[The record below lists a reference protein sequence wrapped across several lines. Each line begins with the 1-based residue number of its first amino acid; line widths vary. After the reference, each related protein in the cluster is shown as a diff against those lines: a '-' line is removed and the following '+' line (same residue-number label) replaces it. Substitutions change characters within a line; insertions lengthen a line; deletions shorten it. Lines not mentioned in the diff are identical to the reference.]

1 MQITHHLLSITRYLV
16 LAGSVAGISL
26 PASAAALFTLKGE
39 SPQVQETSEGE
50 VRLSVLGW
58 TGEEAAQAV
67 IEQYRSYKESGEH
80 DTFAEFLQEQ
90 ETQGYLFTTAA
101 TGYSIKYAWQEEI
114 AADSRMVLLVTP
126 GLKTRNPYQ
135 WQQRNDNP
143 APFTLVELRWEG
155 EQAVLKTSLDGGITI
170 DDKGRLALE
179 DYLGAAVFAT
189 LVDDTPYYLKDSA

>member
-1 MQITHHLLSITRYLV
+1 MQVTHNLLSISRCLV
-16 LAGSVAGISL
+16 VAAVAGLSL

-39 SPQVQETSEGE
+39 SPQVQEASDGE
-50 VRLSVLGW
+50 VRLSMLGW
-58 TGEEAAQAV
+58 TETEAAEAV
-67 IEQYRSYKESGEH
+67 IDQYRSYQENGEH
-80 DTFAEFLQEQ
+80 ETFAEFLREQ

-114 AADSRMVLLVTP
+114 SADSRMVLLVTP

-135 WQQRNDNP
+135 WQQHNDNP

-155 EQAVLKTSLDGGITI
+155 EQATLKTSLDGGITI

-179 DYLGAAVFAT
+179 DYTGASVFAT
-189 LVDDTPYYLKDSA
+189 VVDDTPYYLKDSA